1 MNTMKLERR
10 LEKLER
16 VNGPVERPV
25 IRIIVGKGEDADVI
39 AEAAG
44 YDPEKHFLLIR
55 QVV

>member
-1 MNTMKLERR
+1 MKLERR

-25 IRIIVGKGEDADVI
+25 ISIIVGKGEDAI
-39 AEAAG
+39 AKAAG
-44 YDPEKHFLLIR
+44 YDPEKHFLIIR